1 MLHKKFAH
9 HTKPI
14 IRKEERKQKEEEGGM
29 ISHTALCAIGS
40 VILGQTFKRESCSEL
55 ECILEY
61 GSFGKAYILVPAFSE
76 FIEDLPL
83 FVVQLLFQV
92 LAMPCSFGLLSGL
105 SRHSF
110 GVKLM

>member
-1 MLHKKFAH
+1 MFYFGLEIQNVVQEICTPYQANN
-9 HTKPI
+9 T
-14 IRKEERKQKEEEGGM
+14 EGRKQKEEEGGM
-29 ISHTALCAIGS
+29 ISHTALCAVGS

-92 LAMPCSFGLLSGL
+92 LAICRYTQCFS
-105 SRHSF
+105 
-110 GVKLM
+110 